1 MFIELAPGQGD
12 INVQKLDFT
21 DIACDGMGGIA
32 CRGFGDWIFA
42 SSPDFTTDLDASGD
56 VFMNSD
62 LPIDYGTL
70 LHEIGH
76 SPGLKRPDEVWTD
89 IAANPPVVHN
99 VWSTDDPLL
108 TIMSQLPG
116 GTAHLIAIAP
126 IATLVGDQ
134 AFSFVGTAA
143 FTTDF
148 RDQVRYQVEF
158 GTTARVQIDRNL
170 DAIAD
175 LSFILYTV
183 SSRTAA
189 DFTR

>member
-1 MFIELAPGQGD
+1 MVGRVIG
-12 INVQKLDFT
+12 T
-21 DIACDGMGGIA
+21 MRC
-32 CRGFGDWIFA
+32 
-42 SSPDFTTDLDASGD
+42 SSPHHPIILTTNPSWG
-56 VFMNSD
+56 
-62 LPIDYGTL
+62 
-70 LHEIGH
+70 E
-76 SPGLKRPDEVWTD
+76 TD

-158 GTTARVQIDRNL
+158 GTMARVQIDRNL